1 MNGWRT
7 LFPNAWYIAAR
18 EYRGRIASR
27 SFLLGTILLAVI
39 AFAATE
45 SPVLIDYLQGTS
57 QTSVAVYTTV
67 ANLPADAQQVL
78 DSQLNPQTET
88 SNGHKE
94 FAISWF
100 DGSGDNESNV
110 QQDLDEGQYA
120 ALLAIDR
127 NAQTGDL
134 TFTLR
139 TDMPS
144 DGRQVGM
151 LQNAVTY
158 LALDDRLARAGVSIA
173 ALQTPPAWS
182 VVPLKS
188 GSADEGNAKTTSV
201 SGEITS
207 TVLSTVL
214 IVLML
219 MAIITYGTWVAMSVG
234 EEKGSR
240 VMELMLNATT
250 PLQMLAGKM
259 IGNGAAGLTQYGII
273 LAAVIGGLL
282 AQGPVHKAIVGT
294 ASSEQFGGLS
304 PMVLGAFV
312 VLFVLG
318 FTLYSLFYAALGSLV
333 SRQEDVQSATSPL
346 MMLIIAGYVMS
357 VFGLQ
362 AIEASVGIGDRS
374 GCRLADGSGWH
385 ERRAGNRAAAHWS
398 NPSTRA
404 VPGFTARFAGRRS
417 PDRAPSH
424 GAARRGAGAPTA
436 QSHVWQKDEDWARCA
451 PR

>member
-57 QTSVAVYTTV
+57 QTSVAVYTAVT
-67 ANLPADAQQVL
+67 NLPADAQQVL
-78 DSQLNPQTET
+78 DSQLNPKTET
-88 SNGHKE
+88 SNAHKE

-100 DGSGDNESNV
+100 AGNGDNESNL
-110 QQDLDEGQYA
+110 QKDLDEGQYA

-144 DGRQVGM
+144 DGRQAGM

-158 LALDDRLARAGVSIA
+158 LALDDRLTRAGVSIA

-188 GSADEGNAKTTSV
+188 GSADEGTAKTTSI

-240 VMELMLNATT
+240 VMELMLNAAT
-250 PLQMLAGKM
+250 PTQMLAGKVV
-259 IGNGAAGLTQYGII
+259 GNGAAGLTQYGITI
-273 LAAVIGGLL
+273 LAAVGGLW
-282 AQGPVHKAIVGT
+282 AQGPIRSLVLGESAG
-294 ASSEQFGGLS
+294 AAGPPAGLS
-304 PMVLGAFV
+304 VAVFAAFIA
-312 VLFVLG
+312 LFLLG
-318 FTLYSLFYAALGSLV
+318 FILYALLYAALGSLV
-333 SRQEDVQSATSPL
+333 SRQEDIQSATSPL
-346 MMLIIAGYVMS
+346 MMLIMSGYFIAI
-357 VFGLQ
+357 FGLSSINDTWVVLLSYVPFFTPYLMLARV
-362 AIEASVGIGDRS
+362 AIGHVQWWEFTLAIGIM
-374 GCRLADGSGWH
+374 LATIGV
-385 ERRAGNRAAAHWS
+385 AL
-398 NPSTRA
+398 
-404 VPGFTARFAGRRS
+404 FL
-417 PDRAPSH
+417 
-424 GAARRGAGAPTA
+424 AARIYSAGVLLYGQRVGLRQVLKA
-436 QSHVWQKDEDWARCA
+436 ARVS
-451 PR
+451 R